1 MKKVFRHIALFFIIP
16 VVVGVASCSVEEEA
30 VVDSPSNS
38 KEEMNVALQMQSQ
51 MPTTL
56 NGEIRVLAFN
66 AADKLIKE
74 FSPIAASQMGQT
86 QIIGLPSGQNK
97 IVLLGN
103 ANPVLGIDPLGTALI
118 PGVTSYTDIMFK
130 LQETG
135 GLTGQPMQYYYGKD
149 EFNLQPGP
157 LMTRTIVFQNLTSKV
172 RFSYENGFAHLFDS
186 TQVWIENTGKEI
198 LFNGTTSSV
207 GTTRH
212 YSFVKGTSGLLQA
225 DSFLVFPSIS
235 TIPTVIKAK
244 FYLNNGTT
252 MDFSK
257 NIGYAFIPNKIL
269 QFIFNIDG
277 LQANIDL
284 SFQVLDWDTP
294 ADSQSISGN
303 LVMALNGGVPANY
316 TRADL
321 LLTYHFS
328 DTYSYSIN
336 FPRVALHSVNGQSQI
351 VAPLNGME
359 LGNYT
364 LEHVQLYDSEGSFPA
379 LSTPVNF
386 RLQLNDNAIV
396 ANVIGRSAY
405 EQALLKQWLLVFDG
419 NSGNTYPGASIINQI
434 NNSPTYNP
442 FTDDVA
448 LGLSVQT
455 INGEQRLTGLN
466 VNNRGIGT
474 LNVPAY
480 GAYFTKLTS
489 LSCTNNSL
497 TSLNLSVLSYLQTV
511 NLDHNALASI
521 NLSGCKSLAA
531 FDASFTTSDYQALKI
546 LNCSNTSITQLSG
559 SLTELTALYW
569 SGCGLTD
576 SQVTGISGYHK
587 LVTLDISNNK
597 LTVYP
602 GFAALVALGVLTN
615 YSVKDNDI
623 VSCALSYM
631 NPFGENNILNQ
642 RTGFN
647 FWCP

>member
-1 MKKVFRHIALFFIIP
+1 MKKVFRHIALYFIIP
-16 VVVGVASCSVEEEA
+16 AVVGVASCSEEEEA
-30 VVDSPSNS
+30 AVADSPS
-38 KEEMNVALQMQSQ
+38 KEEMNVGLQMQSQ
-51 MPTTL
+51 MPYTL

-86 QIIGLPSGQNK
+86 QTIGLPSGQNK
-97 IVLLGN
+97 IILLGN
-103 ANPVLGIDPLGTALI
+103 ANPVLGVDPLGTALV

-130 LQETG
+130 LQETA
-135 GLTGQPMQYYYGKD
+135 GLTDQPMQFYYGKD

-157 LMTRTIVFQNLTSKV
+157 LMTRNVVLQNLTSKV
-172 RFSYENGFAHLFDS
+172 RFSYQNGFADLFDS

-198 LFNGTTSSV
+198 TFNGTTTSV

-212 YSFVKGTSGLLQA
+212 YSFVKGSNGLLKA

-244 FYLNNGTT
+244 FYLNNHTT
-252 MDFSK
+252 IDFSK
-257 NIGYAFIPNKIL
+257 NIGYVFIPNKIL

-284 SFQVLDWDTP
+284 NFQVLDWDTP

-303 LVMALNGGVPANY
+303 LVMALNGGVPTNY
-316 TRADL
+316 TYADL
-321 LLTYHFS
+321 SLTYHFS

-336 FPRVALHSVNGQSQI
+336 FPQVPLQSVNGQSQI
-351 VAPLNGME
+351 VAPLNRME

-364 LEHVQLYDSEGSFPA
+364 LESVQLYDSEGSFAALPA
-379 LSTPVNF
+379 PVDF
-386 RLQLNDNAIV
+386 RLQLNDNMIV
-396 ANVIGRSAY
+396 ANIIGRSAY

-448 LGLSVQT
+448 LGLSLQT

-466 VNNRGIGT
+466 INNRGIST

-480 GAYFTKLTS
+480 ATSFTKLTT
-489 LSCTNNSL
+489 LSCAKNSL
-497 TSLNLSVLSYLQTV
+497 TSLILSALSYLKTV
-511 NLDHNALASI
+511 NLDHNSLASI
-521 NLSGCKSLAA
+521 NLSGCKNLAA
-531 FDASFTTSDYQALKI
+531 FDAGFITSDYQALKT

-576 SQVTGISGYHK
+576 SQVIGISGYHK

-602 GFAALVALGVLTN
+602 DFATLVGLGVLSN

-631 NPFGENNILNQ
+631 NLFGENNILNQ